1 MKDNHVQAEHDKRY
15 SSQDGGSAAVSRW
28 ANRPDPFCRPT
39 MHCRSNLGGIC
50 ADAFKPP
57 SGIGNLY
64 KQGNAI
70 KIARYLSKA
79 IWRFLK
85 AKVLF
90 GGVDY
95 TDCIISASNPSPSTS
110 RPQSHEKSMSPRH
123 STASYGPGIYP
134 QPCGRS

>member
-1 MKDNHVQAEHDKRY
+1 MSRQNMIKGTAAKTGE
-15 SSQDGGSAAVSRW
+15 SAAVSRW
-28 ANRPDPFCRPT
+28 ANRLDPFCRPA

-57 SGIGNLY
+57 SGIGNRY

-79 IWRFLK
+79 IWRILK

-90 GGVDY
+90 RGVDY
-95 TDCIISASNPSPSTS
+95 TDCIISDSNPSHSTS